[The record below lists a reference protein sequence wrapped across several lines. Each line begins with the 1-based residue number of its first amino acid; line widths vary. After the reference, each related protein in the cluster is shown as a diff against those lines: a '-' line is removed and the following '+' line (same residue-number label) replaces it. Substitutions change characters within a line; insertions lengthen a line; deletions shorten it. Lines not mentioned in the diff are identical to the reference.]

1 MLDMDTQVYYD
12 YRATLV
18 VFTTVSCALFDV
30 NATIASEMFDIFINT
45 ARENKMAKLNQR
57 VAISK
62 YLMKEALLKLLKEKS
77 IGKISVSELCKE
89 AEINRTTFYRYYETP
104 RDILQEIALDCI
116 KELLDQTVISPNTQD
131 IREFATRLCV
141 FLHEHSS
148 IAKLF
153 VENDAE
159 IDLTEIFQ
167 ILSKQFLGS
176 RTVLYRGQVVD
187 DDTLRLMNTFFSSG
201 IYALIRQW
209 LTEDISK
216 APEEIAELLYR
227 FINMDFSFE

>member
-116 KELLDQTVISPNTQD
+116 KNCS
-131 IREFATRLCV
+131 
-141 FLHEHSS
+141 
-148 IAKLF
+148 
-153 VENDAE
+153 
-159 IDLTEIFQ
+159 
-167 ILSKQFLGS
+167 
-176 RTVLYRGQVVD
+176 
-187 DDTLRLMNTFFSSG
+187 
-201 IYALIRQW
+201 IRQLFPRTPRTSGNLPLVCVCFCMSIPVSQSCLW
-209 LTEDISK
+209 KMTQ
-216 APEEIAELLYR
+216 R
-227 FINMDFSFE
+227 